1 MATNSLKWWLCI
13 RGWRWMNVQRD
24 KRKTFTE
31 GTRMVGGGDPLR
43 WILHISSL
51 HQLGWCKYCKWA
63 SEYYLLLTVLQAGTV
78 YFQAGCWFFLL
89 IVFLWHANI
98 CWWLCTFCIIYLHS
112 WRYVAWFKLH
122 PSVPDIC
129 ILLHSVKMNCKWR
142 HLDKMWDSTLSEN
155 GCISTL
161 SMLWFSIYLNIN

>member
-24 KRKTFTE
+24 KTKTFTE

-78 YFQAGCWFFLL
+78 CFQAGCWFFLL
-89 IVFLWHANI
+89 IVF
-98 CWWLCTFCIIYLHS
+98 CDKQTFADDYAHS
-112 WRYVAWFKLH
+112 VLL
-122 PSVPDIC
+122 IC
-129 ILLHSVKMNCKWR
+129 IPDTMWHDSNYIQVCLTSVSSYIQSKWIANEDILTRCETQLWVKMAVYQHWVCCD
-142 HLDKMWDSTLSEN
+142 LVFT
-155 GCISTL
+155 
-161 SMLWFSIYLNIN
+161 